1 MGIEHVDAWSGAVPV
16 DFLVASLFFFID
28 DRREE
33 EDMVKIWEALI
44 LD

>member
-1 MGIEHVDAWSGAVPV
+1 V